1 MRNVVILGGNGALGS
16 SVVERLKKNSSIS
29 LTIVVRDKALFTE
42 KTIFWDYRSCIPEQ
56 LKKADVV
63 INCARSDDFAFNVA
77 FNRNLLRS
85 LPCRVKLINISSN
98 AVFAQ
103 PNGLFSRILF
113 KGDAYIREKKLIEK
127 YSSNRSNTSILRPT
141 VVIDEGGW
149 KTFFSLCRF
158 ADQVV
163 APAGGQE
170 SRIKITRREHV
181 ARTIENCIFGNQNV
195 PSELFES
202 IEAVN
207 AVTGCEMVYS
217 KSSLNYFDSAIK
229 NVLLIFLSS
238 WVLPDRLA
246 FMLQNAILSRSAQAN
261 SNVKFS
267 TLRIDGMTRLYL
279 FGGHTK

>member
-1 MRNVVILGGNGALGS
+1 MLNVVILGSNGALGR
-16 SVVERLKKNSSIS
+16 SVVERLKKNSKIS
-29 LTIVVRDKALFTE
+29 LTLVIRDKALITE

-63 INCARSDDFAFNVA
+63 VNCARSDDFAFNVA
-77 FNRNLLRS
+77 FNRNLVRS
-85 LPCRVKLINISSN
+85 LPCSVKLINISSN

-202 IEAVN
+202 IEAIN
-207 AVTGCEMVYS
+207 AVTGCEIVYGKNS
-217 KSSLNYFDSAIK
+217 FNYFDSAIK
-229 NVLLIFLSS
+229 NFLLIFLSS
-238 WVLPDRLA
+238 WFIPDRLA
-246 FMLQNAILSRSAQAN
+246 FMLQNAILSRSTQAN

-267 TLRIDGMTRLYL
+267 KLIIDGMTRLYL

>member
-1 MRNVVILGGNGALGS
+1 MLNVVILGSNGALGR
-16 SVVERLKKNSSIS
+16 SVVERLRKNSSLS
-29 LTIVVRDKALFTE
+29 LTLVIRDKALITE

-63 INCARSDDFAFNVA
+63 VNCARSDDFAFNVV

-85 LPCRVKLINISSN
+85 IPCTVKLINISSN

-103 PNGLFSRILF
+103 PNGLLSRIFF

-149 KTFFSLCRF
+149 KSFFSSCRL
-158 ADQVV
+158 ANQVI
-163 APAGGQE
+163 APARGEG
-170 SRIKITRREHV
+170 SRIKITTREHV
-181 ARTIENCIFGNQNV
+181 AITIENCIFGNQNL

-207 AVTGCEMVYS
+207 AVIGREMVYS
-217 KSSLNYFDSAIK
+217 KNSLNYFDSAIK

-238 WVLPDRLA
+238 WILPDRLA
-246 FMLQNAILSRSAQAN
+246 FMLQNVILRRSAQAN
-261 SNVKFS
+261 SNVKLS